1 MLREEHPY
9 PGYVPA
15 AQQIGPVK
23 HAIWSLAGTLPG
35 GVIGRLRHQAAFGRT
50 MGVDVRGQHTI
61 MICRIPESVGYV
73 PYLSCRP
80 DEFGGALYHW
90 DGDHR
95 PRAKQRF
102 ESAEL
107 DRRYV
112 VEAADG
118 QSQNWIFQLFTPS
131 FIDWLAHS
139 TPVDFGFKLDLGVF
153 NCETP
158 QWRGQEAALSGEVEP
173 EALDLL
179 LESGGKVAS
188 RIRDEVLEE
197 AAILGEPEEAD
208 SAAAYAKW
216 ANAPKHGR
224 LIKAILWASRL
235 GPGDDGIGKFAS
247 DRGLEKESP
256 AAFHSRYIGL
266 AMPGAATGVATG
278 KLPGGGREGSLA
290 WLEFSS
296 LVDMEHEYVALATQS
311 EARLTAGWVDP
322 EDVGVPGAGTEI
334 APGALAAAAAAGYG
348 ISTSERAVCVYLRTD
363 GTTPGAEIDRFCTEA
378 QRIVA
383 MAEGAS
389 PGSPVPARY
398 WLAEASAF
406 SRSCSR
412 SSIRRI
418 LPVRVFGSSSTNSI
432 LRG

>member
-1 MLREEHPY
+1 MLGDDSEALEGLRRSEEKLRAYAASRNLVLREEQPY

-35 GVIGRLRHQAAFGRT
+35 GAVGRLRHQAAFGKT

-73 PYLSCRP
+73 PFLSCRP
-80 DEFGGALYHW
+80 HEFGGALYHW
-90 DGDHR
+90 DNDHR
-95 PRAKQRF
+95 PKAKQRF
-102 ESAEL
+102 ESVEL

-118 QSQNWIFQLFTPS
+118 QSQNWIFQLFSPT
-131 FIDWLAHS
+131 FIDWLARS

-153 NCETP
+153 HCETP
-158 QWRGQEAALSGEVEP
+158 QWRGQETSLTGEVEP

-179 LESGGKVAS
+179 LETGGKVAS

-197 AAILGEPEEAD
+197 AAILGEPGEAD
-208 SAAAYAKW
+208 SAAAYATW

-224 LIKAILWASRL
+224 IIKAILWASRL

-247 DRGLEKESP
+247 DRGLARESP
-256 AAFHSRYIGL
+256 ADFHSRYIGL
-266 AMPGAATGVATG
+266 AMPGAASGVATG
-278 KLPGGGREGSLA
+278 SLPSGGREGSIA

-296 LVDMEHEYVALATQS
+296 LVDMEQEYIAVATRS
-311 EARLTAGWVDP
+311 TARLGSDWIDP
-322 EDVGVPGAGTEI
+322 EDVGVPGAGEGI
-334 APGALAAAAAAGYG
+334 PAAAVAAAAAAGYG
-348 ISTSERAVCVYLRTD
+348 ISTSERAVCIYMRVS
-363 GTTPGAEIDRFCTEA
+363 GTTPGAEVDRFAGEA

-383 MAEGAS
+383 
-389 PGSPVPARY
+389 
-398 WLAEASAF
+398 LAEA
-406 SRSCSR
+406 
-412 SSIRRI
+412 
-418 LPVRVFGSSSTNSI
+418 G
-432 LRG
+432 